1 MPGAMFSI
9 RSPGKTE
16 NLQWGRG
23 HRTPAPCEQSAR
35 GGPRCHW
42 EINNDLF
49 LRRDT
54 SRKVRIYS
62 RSNNMTHFANC
73 VWTSGKI
80 NMVSVMFPSELE
92 ICFIRHDPREN
103 VRRENIS
110 SEGTERPWSLATSA
124 CIHRAFPKLIPG
136 TSPVSLCPLGYPHIK
151 MDKHFPLISID
162 ARPKFFPLEEE
173 MSLDRL

>member
-1 MPGAMFSI
+1 MFSI

-16 NLQWGRG
+16 NLRWGRG
-23 HRTPAPCEQSAR
+23 HRTPALREQSAQ

-42 EINNDLF
+42 KINNDLF
-49 LRRDT
+49 LRHDT
-54 SRKVRIYS
+54 SRKVCIYS
-62 RSNNMTHFANC
+62 RSNNMAHFSNC
-73 VWTSGKI
+73 VWMSGKI

-103 VRRENIS
+103 VCRENIS
-110 SEGTERPWSLATSA
+110 PEGTETMVPSNFCLHPSSLPPNSLPVPAL
-124 CIHRAFPKLIPG
+124 FP
-136 TSPVSLCPLGYPHIK
+136 LCPLGYPHIR

-162 ARPKFFPLEEE
+162 TSPKSFPLKEE